1 MEREKERR
9 EHREGHVKHYPV
21 RLREVYVHTTWDK
34 DPKSRY
40 KGNLA
45 APVERPDAQRR
56 PTYVCRAPRTDD
68 VQLSIPGGG
77 GTCGRGR
84 QASWPPCRDG
94 KPVAAWLRQLS
105 L

>member
-77 GTCGRGR
+77 HAVEADRRVGRRAGTES
-84 QASWPPCRDG
+84 QWPHG
-94 KPVAAWLRQLS
+94 
-105 L
+105 